1 MDESLHSKNPGF
13 FERLKNRLTNDG
25 PDTQEEVV
33 STLRAAFAQEVLDA
47 DTLNMLESV
56 LAFGEL
62 EVRDVMLSRS
72 QMDVIR
78 EDEAIERIVAMTI
91 ETAHSRFPVI
101 GEDKDHVLGIVHAKD
116 LLRYFA
122 HPEGFKLH
130 DILREAVFVPESQS
144 LSTLLKDFRSN
155 RNHMAL
161 VVDEYGGVSGLVTIE
176 DVIEQIIGDI
186 EDEFDEDDTADNIIK
201 VSPVRFLVKATIEVD
216 DFNEFFQTHFSDEEV
231 DTLGGLITQEL
242 GRMPE
247 RGENVTLGNMRC
259 TIARADERRLH
270 SIMITLP
277 SPYSGPQ

>member
-1 MDESLHSKNPGF
+1 MDESLNSKNPGF
-13 FERLKNRLTNDG
+13 FERLKNRLTSDG
-25 PDTQEEVV
+25 PDTHEEVV
-33 STLRAAFAQEVLDA
+33 NTLRAAFAQEVLDA

-101 GEDKDHVLGIVHAKD
+101 GADKDHVLGIVHAKD

-176 DVIEQIIGDI
+176 DVIEQIIGEI
-186 EDEFDEDDTADNIIK
+186 EDEFDEDDTDNIIK

-216 DFNEFFQTHFSDEEV
+216 DFNEFFQTDFSDEEA
-231 DTLGGLITQEL
+231 DTLAGLVTQAL
-242 GRMPE
+242 GRLPE
-247 RGENVTLGNMRC
+247 RGESLTLGNMRC
-259 TIARADERRLH
+259 TIARADARRLQ